1 MKLFLIR
8 HAESA
13 TNAIFSNT
21 GNMSGS
27 VPDPELTERGHRQS
41 QLLANHLADPQAE
54 PQQHPWSA
62 REGGKQ
68 GFGLT
73 HLYCSLM
80 ARSIFTAQYV
90 AKACRLPLFAHAD
103 IFEKDGLYE
112 VSADGTKI
120 GLPGPDRNH
129 FSERFPDLELPAT
142 LGHGGWYNRPV
153 ETEDLFLRR
162 SKQVALDIERRHADT
177 DDCVAMVAHGDLID
191 QIVNELTGA
200 RRHPENYSNQWFA
213 NWVFHNASIT
223 RIDYVSGSRVIV
235 YMNRLQHLPPE
246 LVTW

>member
-1 MKLFLIR
+1 MKLYLIR
-8 HAESA
+8 HAESPN
-13 TNAIFSNT
+13 NAIYSNT
-21 GNMSGS
+21 GNMRGS
-27 VPDPELTERGHRQS
+27 VPDPGLTERGHQQA
-41 QLLANHLADPQAE
+41 QLLAKHLADPQAE

-62 REGGKQ
+62 KEGGQQ

-80 ARSIFTAQYV
+80 TRSILTAQYV

-103 IFEKDGLYE
+103 MFEKGGIYE
-112 VSADGTKI
+112 LSADGTKI
-120 GLPGPDRNH
+120 GLAGPDRNH

-142 LGHGGWYNRPV
+142 LGHGGWYNRPA

-177 DDCVAMVAHGDLID
+177 DDCVAMVVHGDLID
-191 QIVNELTGA
+191 QFINELTGA
-200 RRHPENYSNQWFA
+200 RRRPENYSNHWVA
-213 NWVFHNASIT
+213 NWAFHNTSIT

-235 YMNRLQHLPPE
+235 YTNRLQHLAAE